1 MTSGP
6 STYTA
11 ELIQSRNAN
20 ASEALAIFHAHMR
33 TFKSRM
39 VAVGGS
45 RFNRAALLVAAG
57 VVGAILIMTVES
69 RWVRSLPAIYTLSA
83 VVFVAALGMRLWV
96 HFYYKRCAEV
106 YRQSFKANRRFVMDQ
121 DALVVISA
129 AGVSSSIPWSAI
141 ETIVDDMDTMTIYL
155 SAAEGISL
163 PKAACEKQSAEDFCQ
178 ELRRRWQ
185 DRRRPQRAR
194 QS

>member
-6 STYTA
+6 STYSA

-33 TFKSRM
+33 IFKSRM
-39 VAVGGS
+39 AAVGGS

-69 RWVRSLPAIYTLSA
+69 RWVRSLPTIYTLSA
-83 VVFVAALGMRLWV
+83 IVLVAAVGMRLWV
-96 HFYYKRCAEV
+96 QSYYKRCAEV
-106 YRQSFKANRRFVMDQ
+106 YRDSFKANRRLIMDEN
-121 DALVVISA
+121 ALVVVNA
-129 AGVSSSIPWSAI
+129 AGVSTSIPWSAI
-141 ETIVDDMDTMTIYL
+141 EEVVEDKDTATIYL
-155 SAAEGISL
+155 SAAEAISL
-163 PKAACEKQSAEDFCQ
+163 PKAACENQNAEHFCR

-185 DRRRPQRAR
+185 DRRARA
-194 QS
+194 

>member
-83 VVFVAALGMRLWV
+83 VVFVAALGMRL
-96 HFYYKRCAEV
+96 
-106 YRQSFKANRRFVMDQ
+106 
-121 DALVVISA
+121 
-129 AGVSSSIPWSAI
+129 
-141 ETIVDDMDTMTIYL
+141 
-155 SAAEGISL
+155 
-163 PKAACEKQSAEDFCQ
+163 
-178 ELRRRWQ
+178 
-185 DRRRPQRAR
+185 
-194 QS
+194 